1 MFVVCRA
8 CVAIQARRV
17 VFRYLRGAAVA
28 LPPFAAV
35 MALRTL
41 PRPAPK
47 LANGHTQRSLG
58 IARSTRIRAP
68 EVVPEFTAKA
78 FADHHRR
85 IRLASRC
92 EPKTMDTLGCS
103 GGKPWQTPHFVGN
116 GKAAV
121 RAGPVPLG
129 TSPTRP
135 QPSFRRCDRALN
147 GRLQTACIAK
157 VEGTASCSTYPMEH
171 NLSGNS
177 GAPVAAVF
185 YPERWARVA
194 SDPQ

>member
-1 MFVVCRA
+1 MTLGTKVGWGLEADLLCLKQAVFLGWWWGASVSRAKAQATVFVLGVLKRRFP
-8 CVAIQARRV
+8 VAA
-17 VFRYLRGAAVA
+17 G
-28 LPPFAAV
+28 
-35 MALRTL
+35 
-41 PRPAPK
+41 
-47 LANGHTQRSLG
+47 N
-58 IARSTRIRAP
+58 ARSTRIRAP

-135 QPSFRRCDRALN
+135 QPSFHRCDRALN

-157 VEGTASCSTYPMEH
+157 VEGTAWC
-171 NLSGNS
+171 
-177 GAPVAAVF
+177 
-185 YPERWARVA
+185 
-194 SDPQ
+194 